1 MDTQHFIR
9 SKPLVCL
16 ILIFLI
22 IGIVFVSGCVQQR
35 TLCSNDKYSTM
46 WEEIADLNNKSYKYI
61 SLDNESRKT
70 LALSMLFNGSDAL
83 QELNSLSCLEALSLT
98 GNLRQ
103 SVSNISS
110 LSKLTNLKYLNLQKS
125 EVSDISPLE
134 DLVNLEWLDISYT
147 KVFDLSPLTNLKN
160 LKILDLKS
168 TDVSDISALSN
179 LISLEYLGLSFTNVS
194 DISALSNLNKLEYLD
209 LFFTNVSDISCLE
222 NLSKLKELDLG
233 YTKVSD
239 IPVMNNLTNL
249 EILDLFGT
257 RVSDVSALGGLVN
270 LKELYLGNTEI
281 SNVSPLS
288 NLTNLEILCIDNTYV
303 SDISPLMNLN
313 NLKILRL
320 ENTNVPV
327 KDCEMLKQKQPN
339 LSIIG
344 CNQKIDKSFEQLDL
358 STPYKTLNYTIKAI
372 KTQNITLAE
381 LLASKIDKIILERN
395 QSYYNYFTKQFPKI
409 KEIFYFEGKELPL
422 TIYNKSTINISKSTI
437 NISEPMQIC
446 GILCS
451 IGDSPVYILF
461 VKEENQWK
469 LFLSALLGM
478 SENIPNL
485 NFKRKCNELCEND
498 PLGYCTYYFEDNDFN
513 KNRIPNELIYVGLYH
528 WPACEDR
535 VYCFL
540 YVPCKK
546 LESSASGT
554 IMEKCAELLCNNYL
568 KKYEGDKSL
577 ATKEVL
583 DKIKTG
589 SCDFSS
595 VLDEDNWHKEF
606 FPENVC
612 EKYINKTAD

>member
-61 SLDNESRKT
+61 SLDNKSRKT

-179 LISLEYLGLSFTNVS
+179 L
-194 DISALSNLNKLEYLD
+194 NKLEYLE
-209 LFFTNVSDISCLE
+209 LFFTNVSDISCLG

-303 SDISPLMNLN
+303 SDIYPLMNLN

-422 TIYNKSTINISKSTI
+422 TIDNNSTI
-437 NISEPMQIC
+437 NISEPMQIW
-446 GILCS
+446 GIRC
-451 IGDSPVYILF
+451 IEDRPVYILF

-469 LFLSALLGM
+469 LFLSAILGM

-485 NFKRKCNELCEND
+485 NFKRKCNELCEKD
-498 PLGYCTYYFEDNDFN
+498 PLGYCTYYFEGNDFN
-513 KNRIPNELIYVGLYH
+513 KNRIHNELIYVGLYS

-540 YVPCKK
+540 YMPCKK
-546 LESSASGT
+546 LGSSASGT
-554 IMEKCAELLCNNYL
+554 IMKKCAELLCNNYL